1 MFGLRDVNGLFL
13 FQLIAEGTLSQME
26 TVGNAGR
33 TTKEIIDYYPLK
45 HSVVQNTGLHIMQI
59 YENCSVAVLKS
70 NTFLTKQ
77 KSNIGSNF

>member
-45 HSVVQNTGLHIMQI
+45 HSVVKNLVKNVVWYQLWA
-59 YENCSVAVLKS
+59 NC
-70 NTFLTKQ
+70 F
-77 KSNIGSNF
+77 NIFQ